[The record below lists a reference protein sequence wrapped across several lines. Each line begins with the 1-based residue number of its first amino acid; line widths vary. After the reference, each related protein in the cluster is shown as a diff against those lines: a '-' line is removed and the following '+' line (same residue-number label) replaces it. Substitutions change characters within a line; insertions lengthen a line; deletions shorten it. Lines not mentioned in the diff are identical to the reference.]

1 MSKTTEIR
9 PAAPVA
15 ETAAEA
21 FTELELRE
29 LQLERLQ
36 WTVRHAYENVP
47 LYRRKFTE
55 AGVTPDDIRTLEDV
69 RRLPFTTKDDLRETY
84 PFGMFAVPMDQVRRI
99 HASSGTTGRPTVVG
113 YTAGDLDRWADLI
126 ARSLRRSE
134 EHRSELHSLM
144 RTSYAVLCLKKNT
157 Q

>member
-69 RRLPFTTKDDLRETY
+69 RRLPFTTKDDSRETY
-84 PFGMFAVPMDQVRRI
+84 PFGMFAVPMDQVRRLN
-99 HASSGTTGRPTVVG
+99 APSVTTGPPTSARKR
-113 YTAGDLDRWADLI
+113 AGVPTPGA
-126 ARSLRRSE
+126 APPAA
-134 EHRSELHSLM
+134 
-144 RTSYAVLCLKKNT
+144 TPA
-157 Q
+157 

>member
-99 HASSGTTGRPTVVG
+99 HASSGTTGLPTVDG
-113 YTAGDLDRWADLI
+113 YKAGDR
-126 ARSLRRSE
+126 ARGDDPIQRAARGGG
-134 EHRSELHSLM
+134 
-144 RTSYAVLCLKKNT
+144 
-157 Q
+157 